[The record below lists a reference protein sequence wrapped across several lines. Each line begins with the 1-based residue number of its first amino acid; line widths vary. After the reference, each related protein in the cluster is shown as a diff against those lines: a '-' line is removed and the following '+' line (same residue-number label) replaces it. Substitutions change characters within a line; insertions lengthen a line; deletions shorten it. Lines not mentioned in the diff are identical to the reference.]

1 MASFFSFFLLRK
13 HLHRTNKTTKQKK
26 ACSETVSL
34 NVSFVVVLVVG
45 NALFVVVDVMLPC
58 GMYSALSI

>member
-13 HLHRTNKTTKQKK
+13 HLHRPNKTKQKK
-26 ACSETVSL
+26 TCSETVSL

-45 NALFVVVDVMLPC
+45 NALFVVVVDVMLPC
-58 GMYSALSI
+58 GMYSAVSI

>member
-13 HLHRTNKTTKQKK
+13 HLHRTNKTKQKK
-26 ACSETVSL
+26 TCSETVSL

-58 GMYSALSI
+58 GMDSTVSI